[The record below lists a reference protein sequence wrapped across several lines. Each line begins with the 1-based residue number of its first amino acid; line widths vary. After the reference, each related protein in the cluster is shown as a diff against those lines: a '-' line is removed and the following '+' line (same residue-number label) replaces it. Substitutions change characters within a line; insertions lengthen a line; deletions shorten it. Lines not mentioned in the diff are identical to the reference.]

1 MFALITELFGG
12 LALFLFG
19 MDLMT
24 DALKA
29 AAGTGLRKLLLMLTR
44 NRFAAAG
51 TGVGVTAVVQS
62 SSVTSVLVIGFITAG
77 LMNLEQGIGVI
88 MGAKLGTTVTG
99 QIIAFKITEAA
110 YLLVALGFF
119 MHFVL
124 RRERLRQIGLMLLG
138 LGLIFVGM
146 MLMKDATA
154 FIKQHQGAI
163 DLLARMEHPLLGLMA
178 GTLFTFL
185 VQSSSATIGI
195 IIVLAGQ
202 QAADGSPLLSVQA
215 GIALGL
221 GANVG
226 TGITAVLASIGKP
239 RAAVRLALFHIGF
252 AGATALAWIP
262 LLGLLQA
269 LAGWLSPT
277 GNHARQ
283 LANAMTAYN
292 AINLIAFI
300 GAVPLFA
307 SLLRRVVPPG
317 PAAAAGSVTP
327 RFLSEELLGT
337 PALALDGAQREV
349 IRMGA
354 LGTAML
360 EDLVQILF
368 TDGADGVER
377 ERSTER
383 DIDRLHAGVVAY
395 LRTLSQEGL
404 AEAEARRLAAL
415 LAIAGAIEN
424 ASDLIA
430 DELAPV
436 GPDVVHRSL
445 RISQE
450 TASRLAPLLA
460 LVTASFRDA
469 VACLERPGSNA
480 IAAVEARKAELD
492 RNTGALRDHLLQRL
506 GTEDPHRL
514 ELFRLE
520 SDVLEHLRHI
530 YHLARRIA
538 RASAEVEIGIS
549 IVTAGAAGGGSGQD
563 QMA

>member
-44 NRFAAAG
+44 NRIAAAG
-51 TGVGVTAVVQS
+51 TGIGVTAVVQS

-77 LMNLEQGIGVI
+77 LMNLEQGIGVT
-88 MGAKLGTTVTG
+88 MGAKLGTTITG

-124 RRERLRQIGLMLLG
+124 RRERLRQIGSMLLG

-146 MLMKDATA
+146 MLMKDATG

-202 QAADGSPLLSVQA
+202 QATDGTPLLSVQA

-226 TGITAVLASIGKP
+226 TGITAVLAAIGKP
-239 RAAVRLALFHIGF
+239 REAVRLALFHIGF
-252 AGATALAWIP
+252 AATTAVAWIP

-269 LAGWLSPT
+269 LADWLSPA
-277 GNHARQ
+277 GDHARQ

-292 AINLIAFI
+292 AINLVLFI

-307 SLLRRVVPPG
+307 ALLRRVVPPG
-317 PAAAAGSVTP
+317 PAATATGVTP

-337 PALALDGAQREV
+337 PTLALDGAQREV

-354 LGTAML
+354 MATAML
-360 EDLVQILF
+360 EGLERILF
-368 TDGADGVER
+368 ADGEADVEH
-377 ERSTER
+377 ERSAER
-383 DIDRLHAGVVAY
+383 DIDRLQAAVVGY
-395 LRTLSQEGL
+395 LRSLSQEAM

-424 ASDLIA
+424 ASDLVA

-436 GPDVVHRSL
+436 GPDALHRSL

-469 VACLERPGSNA
+469 VACLERPGKEA
-480 IAAVEARKAELD
+480 ISSVEARKAGLD
-492 RNTGALRDHLLQRL
+492 RGTSALRDHLLQRL
-506 GTEDPHRL
+506 GSEDPHRL
-514 ELFRLE
+514 ELYRLE
-520 SDVLEHLRHI
+520 SDVLEYLRHI

-538 RASAEVEIGIS
+538 RSSADVDLGVS
-549 IVTAGAAGGGSGQD
+549 IVAAGPERP
-563 QMA
+563 ATARLT